1 MAIEHSPRR
10 AASSFI
16 FFTLALDSMAMGMV
30 APVGPQLIQTI
41 GRLDTATTASLF
53 GLFTSIF
60 ALAQFL
66 CAPAQGLLSDRFGRR
81 PIILSSNLGLGID
94 FLIMATAPNLAW
106 LFVGRT
112 VSGIFAGS
120 ASAAYAYLVDVSPP
134 EKRAMNFSLA
144 GAAAVLGMA
153 AGPAVG
159 GLLGTLNLRAP
170 FWVAAGL
177 CLINFL
183 YGLFVLPESLA
194 PERRGSL
201 GWAKLNPIGALW
213 ALIRD
218 YPALLRI
225 GAALALL
232 TVVGQTVSVV
242 IVLYTTTRYRWTPAD
257 VGSLLMVFGLASTGV
272 QVAGVPYL
280 VGKLGEWATMLI
292 GIGLQIAGMILV
304 GMATTGLGCW
314 LGFVVVVLGAVGGPA
329 WQALMSRTVSPSD
342 IGRLT
347 GAMTSIS
354 AIACIAGPWLFANF
368 FAAVL
373 RDGGTYLPLGSPF
386 YLCAVMTATGLAI
399 AAYSF
404 RSTGAIRPAEVGGQQ
419 SAP

>member
-41 GRLDTATTASLF
+41 GHVDVAATASLF
-53 GLFTSIF
+53 GLFTSVF

-66 CAPAQGLLSDRFGRR
+66 CAPAQGLLSDRLGRR
-81 PIILSSNLGLGID
+81 PIVLGSNLGLGID

-106 LFVGRT
+106 LFVGRI

-134 EKRAMNFSLA
+134 EKRAANFSLA
-144 GAAAVLGMA
+144 GAAAVLGMTV
-153 AGPAVG
+153 GPAVG
-159 GLLGTLNLRAP
+159 GLLGTLYLRAP
-170 FWVAAGL
+170 FWAAAGL
-177 CLINFL
+177 CLTNFL
-183 YGLFVLPESLA
+183 YGVFVLPESLP
-194 PERRGSL
+194 PERRGSFA
-201 GWAKLNPIGALW
+201 WAKLSPIGALR

-225 GAALALL
+225 GAAVALL
-232 TVVGQTVSVV
+232 TVVGQTISVI
-242 IVLYTTTRYRWTPAD
+242 IVLYTTTRYNWTSAD
-257 VGSLLMVFGLASTGV
+257 VGALLTVFALASTGV

-280 VGKLGEWATMLI
+280 VRKLGEWATMVI
-292 GIGLQIAGMILV
+292 GVGLQIAGMILI
-304 GMATTGLGCW
+304 GMATTGRGCW
-314 LGFVVVVLGAVGGPA
+314 LGFVVTVLGAIGGPA
-329 WQALMSRTVSPSD
+329 WQTLMSRTVSPSD
-342 IGRLT
+342 VGRLT

-354 AIACIAGPWLFANF
+354 AIACIVGPWLFTNF

-373 RDGGTYLPLGSPF
+373 RSGGVYLPLGSPF
-386 YLCAVMTATGLAI
+386 YLCAVLTAAGLAI
-399 AAYSF
+399 AASSF
-404 RSTGAIRPAEVGGQQ
+404 SRVEATSPAKVGGQQ
-419 SAP
+419 PAP